1 MRCQHKVKNNGDIVA
16 FVKQKDYLM
25 VNNDLGSGSFGQT
38 VLLKDPFIDEL
49 FVAKKYEPYYE
60 SDRKEFFDSFLQEIK
75 IMYKLNHRNVVRV
88 FNYYPFESLYT
99 GYILMEYINGKR
111 INEYLEDPSLWAKGV
126 DPDTIFSQLI
136 DGFAC
141 IEERGIVHRDIREGN
156 ILITRDG
163 VVKIID
169 FGLGKTFS
177 PIDTSDDSMADI
189 INRSGLD
196 KLPNEYFEGKYDSQT
211 DMFYLAELYNRLLRE
226 TQVDFLFSYDFVLQ
240 KMMEPNKENRYAS
253 FVEIKEAMA
262 KKDFGNLEISQQDKS
277 IYQEFSNAIMAC
289 LSCFKESRSFVTE
302 IKEFK
307 DNIHTVIQRN
317 CFENII
323 QNPNDLVSVVVK
335 GDYKYYPQRE
345 ISCEVVTAFEKWYD
359 TLSDDWQRLVLNNII
374 AKLSVVKIEYADDE
388 LPF

>member
-1 MRCQHKVKNNGDIVA
+1 MKNNGDIVA
-16 FVKQKDYLM
+16 FVKQKDYVM

-75 IMYKLNHRNVVRV
+75 IMYKLNHKNVVRV
-88 FNYYPFESLYT
+88 FSYYPFESLYT
-99 GYILMEYINGKR
+99 GYILMEYIDGKR
-111 INEYLEDPSLWAKGV
+111 IDEYLDDPSLWAKGV

-136 DGFAC
+136 DGFAY

-177 PIDTSDDSMADI
+177 PIDTSDDSMAEI

-196 KLPNEYFEGKYDSQT
+196 RLPNEYFEGKYDSQT

-226 TQVDFLFSYDFVLQ
+226 THVDFLFSYDFVLQ
-240 KMMEPNKENRYAS
+240 KMMELKKENRYVS
-253 FVEIKEAMA
+253 FAEIKEAMA
-262 KKDFGNLEISQQDKS
+262 KKDFGNLEISQKDKE
-277 IYQEFSNAIMAC
+277 IYQEFSNAIMTC
-289 LSCFKESRSFVTE
+289 LSCFKESRTFVTD

-307 DNIHTVIQRN
+307 DNIHAVIQRN
-317 CFENII
+317 CFENIV
-323 QNPNDLVSVVVK
+323 QNPNDLVSIVVK
-335 GDYKYYPQRE
+335 GNYKFYTQRE
-345 ISCEVVTAFEKWYD
+345 ISCEVMTAFEKWYNS
-359 TLSDDWQRLVLNNII
+359 LAEDWQRLVLNNII

>member
-1 MRCQHKVKNNGDIVA
+1 MKNNGDIVA
-16 FVKQKDYLM
+16 FVKQKDYVM

-75 IMYKLNHRNVVRV
+75 IMYKLNHKNVVRV

-99 GYILMEYINGKR
+99 GYILMEYIDGKR
-111 INEYLEDPSLWAKGV
+111 IDEYLDDPYLWPKGV

-136 DGFAC
+136 DGFAY
-141 IEERGIVHRDIREGN
+141 IEEQGIVHRDIREGN

-177 PIDTSDDSMADI
+177 PIDTSNDSMAEI

-196 KLPNEYFEGKYDSQT
+196 RLPNEYFVGKYDSQT

-226 TQVDFLFSYDFVLQ
+226 THVDFLFSYDFVLQ
-240 KMMEPNKENRYAS
+240 KMMELNKGNRYTS
-253 FVEIKEAMA
+253 FSSIKEAMA
-262 KKDFGNLEISQQDKS
+262 KKDFGNLEISQKDKE
-277 IYQEFSNAIMAC
+277 IYQEFSNAIMTC
-289 LSCFKESRSFVTE
+289 LSCFRENRTFVTD

-307 DNIHTVIQRN
+307 DNIHAVIQRN
-317 CFENII
+317 CFENIV
-323 QNPNDLVSVVVK
+323 QNPNDLVSIVVK
-335 GDYKYYPQRE
+335 GNYKFYPQRE
-345 ISCEVVTAFEKWYD
+345 IPCEVVTAFEKWYIS
-359 TLSDDWQRLVLNNII
+359 LSEDWQRLVLSNII
-374 AKLSVVKIEYADDE
+374 AKLSVVKIEYEDDE

>member
-1 MRCQHKVKNNGDIVA
+1 VKNNGDIVA
-16 FVKQKDYLM
+16 FVKQKDYVM

-75 IMYKLNHRNVVRV
+75 IMYKLNHKNVVRV
-88 FNYYPFESLYT
+88 FSYYPFESLYT
-99 GYILMEYINGKR
+99 GYILMEYIDGKR
-111 INEYLEDPSLWAKGV
+111 IDEYLDDPSLWAKGV

-136 DGFAC
+136 DGFAY

-156 ILITRDG
+156 ILITREG

-177 PIDTSDDSMADI
+177 PIDTSDDSMAEI

-196 KLPNEYFEGKYDSQT
+196 RLPNEYFEGKYDSQT

-226 TQVDFLFSYDFVLQ
+226 THVDFLFSYDFVLH
-240 KMMEPNKENRYAS
+240 KMMELKKENRYVS
-253 FVEIKEAMA
+253 FAEIKEAMA
-262 KKDFGNLEISQQDKS
+262 KKDFGNLEISQKDKE
-277 IYQEFSNAIMAC
+277 IYQEFSNAIMTC
-289 LSCFKESRSFVTE
+289 LSCFKESRTFVTD

-307 DNIHTVIQRN
+307 DNIHAVIQRN
-317 CFENII
+317 CFENIV
-323 QNPNDLVSVVVK
+323 QNPNDLVSIVAK
-335 GDYKYYPQRE
+335 GNYKFYTQRE
-345 ISCEVVTAFEKWYD
+345 ISCEVVTAFEKWYNS
-359 TLSDDWQRLVLNNII
+359 LSEDWQRLVLNNII

>member
-99 GYILMEYINGKR
+99 GYILMEYIDGKR
-111 INEYLEDPSLWAKGV
+111 INEYLEDPSLWAKSV

-136 DGFAC
+136 DGFAY

-177 PIDTSDDSMADI
+177 PIDTSDDSMAEI

-211 DMFYLAELYNRLLRE
+211 DMFYLAELYNRLLRK

-240 KMMEPNKENRYAS
+240 KMMELKKENRYAS
-253 FVEIKEAMA
+253 FVEIKETMA

>member
-1 MRCQHKVKNNGDIVA
+1 MKNNGDIVA
-16 FVKQKDYLM
+16 FVKQKDYVM

-49 FVAKKYEPYYE
+49 FVAKKYEPYDE
-60 SDRKEFFDSFLQEIK
+60 SARKEFFDSFLQEIK
-75 IMYKLNHRNVVRV
+75 IMYKLNHKNVVRV

-99 GYILMEYINGKR
+99 GYILMEYIEGRR
-111 INEYLEDPSLWAKGV
+111 IDEYLNDMSLWAKGV

-136 DGFAC
+136 EGFAY
-141 IEERGIVHRDIREGN
+141 IEAQGIVHRDIREGN
-156 ILITRDG
+156 ILITGDG

-196 KLPNEYFEGKYDSQT
+196 RLPNEYFEGKYDSQT

-226 TQVDFLFSYDFVLQ
+226 ADVDFLFSYDFVLQ
-240 KMMEPNKENRYAS
+240 KMMEPKKENRYAS
-253 FVEIKEAMA
+253 FTKIKEAMA
-262 KKDFGNLEISQQDKS
+262 KKDFGNLKISQQDKG
-277 IYQEFSNAIMAC
+277 IYQKFSNAIMTC
-289 LSCFKESRSFVTE
+289 LSCFKKSRTFVTD

-323 QNPNDLVSVVVK
+323 QNPSDLVSVVVK
-335 GDYKYYPQRE
+335 GNFKFHTNRE
-345 ISCEVVTAFEKWYD
+345 ISCEVVTAFEKWYES
-359 TLSDDWQRLVLNNII
+359 LSEDWQRLVLNNII
-374 AKLSVVKIEYADDE
+374 AKLSVVKIDYDDE

>member
-1 MRCQHKVKNNGDIVA
+1 MKNNGDIVA
-16 FVKQKDYLM
+16 FVKQKDYVM

-75 IMYKLNHRNVVRV
+75 IMYKLNHKNVVRV
-88 FNYYPFESLYT
+88 FSYYPFESLYT
-99 GYILMEYINGKR
+99 GYILMEYIDGKR
-111 INEYLEDPSLWAKGV
+111 IDEYLDDPSLWAKGV

-136 DGFAC
+136 DGFAY

-177 PIDTSDDSMADI
+177 PIDTSDDSMAEI

-196 KLPNEYFEGKYDSQT
+196 RLPNEYFEGKYDSQT

-226 TQVDFLFSYDFVLQ
+226 THVDFLFSYDFVLQ
-240 KMMEPNKENRYAS
+240 KMMELKKENRYVS
-253 FVEIKEAMA
+253 FAEIKEAMA
-262 KKDFGNLEISQQDKS
+262 KKDFGNLEISQKDKE
-277 IYQEFSNAIMAC
+277 IYQEFSNAIMTC
-289 LSCFKESRSFVTE
+289 LSCFKESRTFVTD

-307 DNIHTVIQRN
+307 DNIHAVIQRN
-317 CFENII
+317 CFENIV
-323 QNPNDLVSVVVK
+323 QNPNDLVSIVVK
-335 GDYKYYPQRE
+335 GNYKFYTQRE
-345 ISCEVVTAFEKWYD
+345 ISCEVMTAFEKWYNS
-359 TLSDDWQRLVLNNII
+359 LSEDWQRLVLNNII

>member
-1 MRCQHKVKNNGDIVA
+1 MKNNGDIVA
-16 FVKQKDYLM
+16 FVKQKDYVM

-75 IMYKLNHRNVVRV
+75 IMYKLNHKNVVRV
-88 FNYYPFESLYT
+88 FSYYPFESLYT
-99 GYILMEYINGKR
+99 GYILMEYIDGKR
-111 INEYLEDPSLWAKGV
+111 IDEYLDDPFLWAKGI

-136 DGFAC
+136 DGFAY

-177 PIDTSDDSMADI
+177 PIDTSDDSMAEI

-196 KLPNEYFEGKYDSQT
+196 RLPNEYFEGKYDSQT

-226 TQVDFLFSYDFVLQ
+226 THVDFLFSYDFVLQ
-240 KMMEPNKENRYAS
+240 KMMELKKENRYAS
-253 FVEIKEAMA
+253 FAEIKEAMA
-262 KKDFGNLEISQQDKS
+262 KKDFGNLEISQKDKE
-277 IYQEFSNAIMAC
+277 IYQEFSNAIMTC
-289 LSCFKESRSFVTE
+289 LSCFKESRTFVTD

-307 DNIHTVIQRN
+307 DNIHAVIQRN
-317 CFENII
+317 CFENIV
-323 QNPNDLVSVVVK
+323 QNPNDLVSIVVK
-335 GDYKYYPQRE
+335 GNYKFYTQRE
-345 ISCEVVTAFEKWYD
+345 ISCEVVTAFEKWYNS
-359 TLSDDWQRLVLNNII
+359 LSEDWQRLVLNNII
-374 AKLSVVKIEYADDE
+374 VKLSVVKIEYADDE

>member
-1 MRCQHKVKNNGDIVA
+1 MKNNGDIVA
-16 FVKQKDYLM
+16 FVKQKDYVM

-75 IMYKLNHRNVVRV
+75 IMYKLNHKNVVRV
-88 FNYYPFESLYT
+88 FSYYPFESLYT
-99 GYILMEYINGKR
+99 GYILMEYIDGKR
-111 INEYLEDPSLWAKGV
+111 IDEYLDDPSLWAKGV

-136 DGFAC
+136 DGFAY

-177 PIDTSDDSMADI
+177 PIDTSDDSMAEI

-196 KLPNEYFEGKYDSQT
+196 RLPNEYFEGKYDSQT
-211 DMFYLAELYNRLLRE
+211 DMFYLAELYNRLLRK
-226 TQVDFLFSYDFVLQ
+226 THVDFLFSYDFVLQ
-240 KMMEPNKENRYAS
+240 KMMELKKENRYAS
-253 FVEIKEAMA
+253 FSAIKEAMA
-262 KKDFGNLEISQQDKS
+262 KRDFGDLEISQKDKE
-277 IYQEFSNAIMAC
+277 IYQEFSNAILSC
-289 LSCFKESRSFVTE
+289 LSCFKESRIFVTD

-307 DNIHTVIQRN
+307 DNIHAVIQRN
-317 CFENII
+317 CFENIV
-323 QNPNDLVSVVVK
+323 QNPSDLVSLVVK
-335 GDYKYYPQRE
+335 GNYKFYTQRE
-345 ISCEVVTAFEKWYD
+345 ISCEVVTAFEKWYNS
-359 TLSDDWQRLVLNNII
+359 LSENWQRLVLNNII

>member
-99 GYILMEYINGKR
+99 GYILMEYIDGKR

-240 KMMEPNKENRYAS
+240 KMMEPKKENRYAS

-335 GDYKYYPQRE
+335 GNYKYYPQRE
-345 ISCEVVTAFEKWYD
+345 ISCEVVTAFGKGYD
-359 TLSDDWQRLVLNNII
+359 SLSDDWQRLALNNII